1 MSRIVE
7 GKVVSGLGEG
17 AKYVTMPVYNI
28 LLTEL
33 LDDTPYPGTLNIDIQ
48 RSYEELLSECPPL
61 QIKSVVMNGH
71 EYGGFYYWFGN
82 IVEPNIHVLVIRPF
96 LTKHP
101 ENVLEVVAEKNL
113 RKELGLRD
121 GSVIKVKLICAEV

>member
-1 MSRIVE
+1 LSRIVE
-7 GKVVSGLGEG
+7 GRVVSGLGEG

-48 RSYEELLSECPPL
+48 KSYEELLKECPPL
-61 QIKSVVMNGH
+61 QIKSVVMNGR

-96 LTKHP
+96 LTKHH

-113 RKELGLRD
+113 RKELGLED
-121 GSVIKVKLICAEV
+121 GNVIKVKLICAEV

>member
-1 MSRIVE
+1 LSRIVE

-33 LDDTPYPGTLNIDIQ
+33 LDETPYPGTLNIDIQ
-48 RSYEELLSECPPL
+48 KSYEELLEECPSL

-71 EYGGFYYWFGN
+71 EYGGFHYWFGN
-82 IVEPNIHVLVIRPF
+82 IVGPDIHVLVLRPF

-101 ENVLEVVAEKNL
+101 ENVLEIVAEKNL